1 MDGNFTLLRLGAASQ
16 LTQSGGGWI
25 LLEENMIYHY
35 DPI

>member
-1 MDGNFTLLRLGAASQ
+1 MDGNFRLLRLGVASQ

-25 LLEENMIYHY
+25 LLEPNMIDKY